1 MLIAFPRKPGPQSVL
16 TIGVLPSSLPLA
28 LLLCLFLVGQK
39 TPCLLMGLREWV
51 NWKEGHVTATKEW
64 QQLSSVIPLTT
75 PFQSTLLPLLL
86 AAASGHI
93 LSLFPIIFALRHF
106 RLQNIPFSL
115 SQVCRSARFCEIS
128 TAHNLSECDPV
139 VQYDWSSLLV
149 FEDIRSRG

>member
-16 TIGVLPSSLPLA
+16 TIGFLPSSRPLA

-39 TPCLLMGLREWV
+39 TPCLLMGFRQWV

-75 PFQSTLLPLLL
+75 THFQSTLLPLLL
-86 AAASGHI
+86 AAAGHI

-115 SQVCRSARFCEIS
+115 SQVCRSASFCEMS
-128 TAHNLSECDPV
+128 TAHNLSECVPV
-139 VQYDWSSLLV
+139 VL
-149 FEDIRSRG
+149 I